1 MSWSPEYRALVVEPH
16 SATARLLS
24 EQLKYAGLS
33 AVQWSG
39 NQEGLQRLPREAFGL
54 AILNASVDARVR
66 HAVVADLR
74 QLGPVVVIL
83 LAAADELDT
92 LDTSDA
98 DHVLARP
105 LDLQHLAVALRIAL
119 RPLAERWQA
128 QAWREQLDHFER
140 HFSMPSPGWC
150 AINPL
155 SARVARTIPVAA
167 DSDTPVFIHGEVG
180 AGKEFIARLIH
191 QRSHRAHG
199 AFVRFDPTTMPEDT
213 ASRLLLGNE
222 GGSGP
227 GVLGSRP
234 LLELARGGTL
244 YISELGAMGTHL
256 QLTLLELLQSAA
268 QAPASGRWNCRI
280 LAATSMNPADLQQRL
295 RPDLYWLLHA
305 FPIYVPSLAERPE
318 DLPAL
323 IESFVSDLCRRRAME
338 PLAIERDSLERLLH
352 WTWPGN
358 VRELRNVLE
367 YAIRLSDGS
376 RIRSVDLPTYI
387 KPGDI
392 AARSAPAATPLSTAT
407 PGKTPELARLK
418 VLDALDRAGGNRSHA
433 AQILGISRVAL
444 WKRMRKLDLQYPVAS
459 AIADSGE

>member
-33 AVQWSG
+33 AVLWSG
-39 NQEGLQRLPREAFGL
+39 GQDGLQRLPHEAFGL
-54 AILNASVDARVR
+54 AIINAAVDTRVR
-66 HAVVADLR
+66 QAVVADLR

-83 LAAADELDT
+83 LAASDELET
-92 LDTSDA
+92 LDTSDT

-105 LDLQHLAVALRIAL
+105 LDLQHLAVTLRIAL
-119 RPLAERWQA
+119 RQLAERWQA

-191 QRSHRAHG
+191 QRSQRAHG
-199 AFVRFDPTTMPEDT
+199 AFVRFDPTTMPEET
-213 ASRLLLGNE
+213 AARLLMGPE
-222 GGSGP
+222 GGNGA

-256 QLTLLELLQSAA
+256 QRLLLELLQAAA
-268 QAPASGRWNCRI
+268 QSPTGGRWNCRI
-280 LAATSMNPADLQQRL
+280 LAATSMKPADLQQRL

-338 PLAIERDSLERLLH
+338 PVAVERPTLELLLH
-352 WTWPGN
+352 WNWPGN

-367 YAIRLSDGS
+367 YAIRMSDS
-376 RIRSVDLPTYI
+376 TSIRPTDLPPYI
-387 KPGDI
+387 KP
-392 AARSAPAATPLSTAT
+392 AEALLRSAAAHHSTSKSAA
-407 PGKTPELARLK
+407 GKSPDVARLK
-418 VLDALDRAGGNRSHA
+418 VLEALDRAGGNRSHA

-444 WKRMRKLDLQYPVAS
+444 WKRMRKLELQYPTA
-459 AIADSGE
+459 ADITDSGE